1 MRNSGSN
8 SRINS
13 RSIPGVTPGVTPGVI
28 PVVTPDEIP
37 GKPGK
42 TPGVTPG
49 VTPGE
54 NFPSAKCLGVGRGGF
69 CVIGVGSV
77 SPLVLYPP
85 EGLWG
90 AEPERGPFVFTLHFI
105 GVRRGT
111 GGFKFCAGNPP
122 F

>member
-1 MRNSGSN
+1 M
-8 SRINS
+8 
-13 RSIPGVTPGVTPGVI
+13 TPGVI

-85 EGLWG
+85 EGLRG
-90 AEPERGPFVFTLHFI
+90 EEPERGPIVFTLHFI
-105 GVRRGT
+105 GVGRGT
-111 GGFKFCAGNPP
+111 GRFKFSGGERP